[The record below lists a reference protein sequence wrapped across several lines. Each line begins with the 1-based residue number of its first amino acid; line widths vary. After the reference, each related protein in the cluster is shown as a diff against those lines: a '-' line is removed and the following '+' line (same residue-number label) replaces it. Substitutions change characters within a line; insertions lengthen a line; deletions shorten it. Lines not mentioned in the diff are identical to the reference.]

1 MTRKIRDNV
10 KDDQELEHKD
20 DQELELDMLLE
31 EIPQATSRNLL
42 RHEYKH
48 VYGTSNDHTPLE
60 RQAIH
65 GVLHGE
71 DDDSFSQI
79 KYPSVAS
86 PKSGFSLRSDDS
98 FSSVHPENGSV
109 TPPLFEDIKS
119 SVVYGVSNYPNSF
132 YSDSIVSDSPVR
144 KRAIADERNLCA
156 NLSKMC
162 LGNQYGNSCNFKDAS
177 VGKNELLWRDNT
189 SLIGN
194 NPINSYKH
202 GNYGNFKRQFSDPLG
217 VQSPFPPS
225 PMNFDAER
233 NPALAGL
240 PRDYTMGN
248 LFESRP
254 CSRGAGFGH
263 PQFNGFSGS
272 VYSPSQQLI
281 NNYHYG
287 GNLRTERTA
296 SYGGNPLSDSLLY
309 PHQSG
314 MNLMEGRRISSLPDS
329 SLCTNLGPYSNLQ
342 QYNLHNSNTRDVL
355 PSNVRI
361 PQGGLEAITSEGS
374 FIIHD
379 DGWDYYFPV
388 GGSDCLSGQSK
399 GAGRGTSFAK
409 QLQRLE
415 PDNQQQVLGSYR
427 SPEYNSLAEAQGHI
441 YKLAKDQHGCRFLQK
456 VFEEGTLQ
464 DVEVIFSEIIEHVVE
479 LMMDPFGNYLMQK
492 LLEVCNEEQRM
503 QILLMITKE
512 PRQLVTIS
520 LNTHG
525 TRVIQKLI
533 QTLSTPQQKSLAVSA
548 LEPGFLALIKDLSG
562 NHVIQHCLQFLG
574 NEDKKFIFVAAAKYC
589 VDIATHQHG
598 CCVLQKCIDYSW
610 GEHRKQLIAEIS
622 ANALFLAQDQYG
634 NYVVQYILGLSV
646 PSATASIIS
655 QFQGNY
661 VHLSTQKFSSHV
673 IEKCLAVFSD
683 EHRNRIIHELLSIP
697 HFEQLLDDP
706 HANYVLQ
713 AALKHCEVFVYNK
726 LVDTIEAHKSRARNS
741 PFSKKLLSQK
751 LQKK

>member
-1 MTRKIRDNV
+1 MMRKNRDNV
-10 KDDQELEHKD
+10 KDDQELET
-20 DQELELDMLLE
+20 LLQ

-42 RHEYKH
+42 RRQYQH
-48 VYGTSNDHTPLE
+48 VYGTSNDHTPFE
-60 RQAIH
+60 RHDSIH
-65 GVLHGE
+65 GVLYGE

-98 FSSVHPENGSV
+98 FPSVHPENGSV
-109 TPPLFEDIKS
+109 TPPLLEEIKS
-119 SVVYGVSNYPNSF
+119 SLVYGVSNYPNSF

-144 KRAIADERNLCA
+144 KRVSADERNLCA
-156 NLSKMC
+156 NLSKMY
-162 LGNQYGNSCNFKDAS
+162 LSNQYGNSCNFKDAS
-177 VGKNELLWRDNT
+177 VGKNGLLWRDNS

-194 NPINSYKH
+194 KPINSYKH
-202 GNYGNFKRQFSDPLG
+202 GDYGNFKRQFSDPLG

-225 PMNFDAER
+225 RMNFDAER

-248 LFESRP
+248 LFESRS
-254 CSRGAGFGH
+254 CSRGAGFDR

-272 VYSPSQQLI
+272 VYSPCQQLI
-281 NNYHYG
+281 NSYHYG
-287 GNLRTERTA
+287 GNLGIERTA
-296 SYGGNPLSDSLLY
+296 SYGGYSLPDSVLY

-314 MNLMEGRRISSLPDS
+314 MNLMEGREISRLPDS
-329 SLCTNLGPYSNLQ
+329 SLCTNLGPYLRVPNLQ
-342 QYNLHNSNTRDVL
+342 QYNLHSSNARAVL

-361 PQGGLEAITSEGS
+361 PQGGPEAITSEGS
-374 FIIHD
+374 FIMHD
-379 DGWDYYFPV
+379 EGLNYFPV
-388 GGSDCLSGQSK
+388 GGSDCLRGQSK
-399 GAGRGTSFAK
+399 GAGHGTSFAK

-415 PDNQQQVLGSYR
+415 PDNQHQVLGSYR

-464 DVEVIFSEIIEHVVE
+464 DVQVIFSEIIEHVVE
-479 LMMDPFGNYLMQK
+479 LMMNPFGNYLMQK

-512 PRQLVTIS
+512 PMQLVTIS

-533 QTLSTPQQKSLAVSA
+533 QTLKTPQQKLLAVSA
-548 LEPGFLALIKDLSG
+548 LEPGFLGLIKDLNG

-574 NEDKKFIFVAAAKYC
+574 NEDKKFIFAAAANYC

-598 CCVLQKCIDYSW
+598 CCVLQKCIDHSW

-622 ANALFLAQDQYG
+622 AHALFLAQDQYG
-634 NYVVQYILGLSV
+634 NYVVQYILGLRV

-661 VHLSTQKFSSHV
+661 VHMSTQKFSSHV
-673 IEKCLAVFSD
+673 VEKCLEVFSD
-683 EHRNRIIHELLSIP
+683 ERRNQIIHELLSFP
-697 HFEQLLDDP
+697 HFEQLLQDP
-706 HANYVLQ
+706 HANYVIQ
-713 AALKHCEVFVYNK
+713 SALKHCEVFVHNK
-726 LVDTIEAHKSRARNS
+726 LVDTIFAHKSIARNS